1 MLVSNQYPKVVIFH
15 KLHLHFEQ
23 RFNFFI
29 CIRVAQKQTG
39 GLGMAHVE
47 NVLKLTRAQVP
58 RDTVNFPQDPERNAN
73 TKSMSA
79 PTLKCIKASPA
90 VKISQS

>member
-1 MLVSNQYPKVVIFH
+1 MR
-15 KLHLHFEQ
+15 HL
-23 RFNFFI
+23 NSSI
-29 CIRVAQKQTG
+29 CITVAVKQTG
-39 GLGMAHVE
+39 GLCMAHVE
-47 NVLKLTRAQVP
+47 NVLKLTRAQAP

-90 VKISQS
+90 VKILQS